1 MNSKKYDFEDLEELE
16 DLDDLDDLSDL
27 DSISELDELLEE
39 LDDDDDVDE
48 ELLKTENN
56 DSTVYNDESNNE
68 KENIEDEPIVSNHR
82 KNDKKIMLAKI
93 LVPIIL
99 LGVISL
105 LIIKGCSSNTTYT
118 VKFDT
123 DGGSKITSQ
132 KVKANDQIDMPTI
145 PVKDGYTFLGWYL
158 GDKKY
163 DFNTKV
169 TSDMTLEAR
178 WESTKTAKVTGVSL
192 DQTSVTILP
201 NGSVRLLATI
211 EPSDAKDTNI
221 IWTSSNDSIATVD
234 SNGQVTA
241 HALGTAVITAI
252 TTDGNHKATCSVT
265 VSENVISVTGISFS
279 KSTLELSTNDVVSIN
294 ATITPANATNKGIIW
309 SSSNNKVV
317 KVVNG
322 KVVAIGA
329 GTAII
334 TATTKD
340 GNKTATINVTVK
352 DVPVT
357 GIKVSPA
364 KVNMTIGDK
373 PKQLTAIIIPTNAS
387 NKDVT
392 WQSGNKNIV
401 SVNSQGIITAIG
413 AGTTTITATT
423 KDGGKIAIVKVNVA
437 KPIEATSVSI
447 SGQNSVV
454 EGKTITLHAT
464 VKPNNTLNKAIKWTS
479 SNPGIAIVNNK
490 GIVTG
495 IKAGEATITATT
507 VNGKIAT
514 YQVLVTKPV
523 VVKTYTYSVTK
534 VQADEQAPVY
544 YYVKVY
550 ENDTD
555 VTNKVTNLAGIP
567 QKGTSSTIK
576 VADVNSGKLT
586 KTINI
591 VVNGESKTAT
601 LK

>member
-1 MNSKKYDFEDLEELE
+1 MDSKKYDFEDLEELE

-265 VSENVISVTGISFS
+265 VSENVISVTGISLS

-364 KVNMTIGDK
+364 KVNMTIGDN

-591 VVNGESKTAT
+591 VVDGESKTAT